1 MRMVKLGEIATVE
14 RRGVQPD
21 QFPANT
27 VYLGLEHIEKGGRI
41 LEYAAAIEEGLRS
54 TKFQFTS
61 NHVLYGKL
69 RPYLAKI
76 ALPDREGICSTD
88 ILPVLPGPELDR
100 TYLAYYLRQGS
111 LVDFAASRASGANLP
126 RLSARQLEQFPVP
139 VPPLEEQ
146 RRIAAILDK
155 ADAIRTK
162 RRQVLAHLDALPE
175 DIYRDQFS
183 EIPASVTVA
192 DLAETAKNSIRTGP
206 FGSQLLH
213 SEFVESG
220 ISVLGLDNVV
230 GNSFAWGTKRFITER
245 KYRQLERYTVHG
257 GDVLISIMGTT
268 GRCVVV
274 PDDIPIAINTKH
286 ICAIT
291 PDVKRVHPE
300 VLRASFLWHP
310 ESRLYLLRQT
320 KGSIMA
326 GLNMGIIK
334 TMPVPSIP
342 MKKQLDY
349 ARVVSE
355 VNTAKGYVEAALQ
368 ADDALFA
375 SLQTRAFKGEL

>member
-41 LEYAAAIEEGLRS
+41 LEYAAAIESGLRS

-61 NHVLYGKL
+61 DHLLYGKL

-126 RLSARQLEQFPVP
+126 RLSARQLEQLPVP
-139 VPPLEEQ
+139 VPPLDEQ

-162 RRQVLAHLDALPE
+162 RRQVLAHLELAPFAAIESLL
-175 DIYRDQFS
+175 RDGVWDS
-183 EIPASVTVA
+183 RPLA
-192 DLAETAKNSIRTGP
+192 DLAEVWDCAHSTPVWTDSGKTCLRTSNLGRGFWDWTDTRYVSLDDFQIRQKGGGALPGDIILSREGTVGIGAMVQPGMTVAMGQRLVQVRAKSIEEH
-206 FGSQLLH
+206 FLLWYLLYALDPIR
-213 SEFVESG
+213 
-220 ISVLGLDNVV
+220 ISHVMVGATSKHLNV
-230 GNSFAWGTKRFITER
+230 K
-245 KYRQLERYTVHG
+245 
-257 GDVLISIMGTT
+257 D
-268 GRCVVV
+268 
-274 PDDIPIAINTKH
+274 
-286 ICAIT
+286 
-291 PDVKRVHPE
+291 
-300 VLRASFLWHP
+300 LRA
-310 ESRLYLLRQT
+310 
-320 KGSIMA
+320 M
-326 GLNMGIIK
+326 
-334 TMPVPSIP
+334 SIP
-342 MKKQLDY
+342 TPGSDVQKQFANFATRL
-349 ARVVSE
+349 VSE
-355 VNTAKGYVEAALQ
+355 QEMVLQ
-368 ADDALFA
+368 AIAQDDALFA
-375 SLQTRAFKGEL
+375 SLQSRAFKGEL

>member
-139 VPPLEEQ
+139 VPPLDEQ

-162 RRQVLAHLDALPE
+162 RRQVLAHLDL
-175 DIYRDQFS
+175 
-183 EIPASVTVA
+183 VA
-192 DLAETAKNSIRTGP
+192 TAVTAKILEDRSWTSVLSAYAAIQIGP
-206 FGSQLLH
+206 FGSLLH
-213 SEFVESG
+213 KSDYIEGGIPVINPVHIKNGVLIPDSKFSISEDKASELSLYRLLPG
-220 ISVLGLDNVV
+220 DVV
-230 GNSFAWGTKRFITER
+230 MGRRGEMGRAAVVQEEHRGAVCGTGSLILRPRIKPSEIIHAIVTSPRMR
-245 KYRQLERYTVHG
+245 SHLERSSLGAT
-257 GDVLISIMGTT
+257 LPNLNASI
-268 GRCVVV
+268 VNNAPV
-274 PDDIPIAINTKH
+274 PDLDERLTIRFSDTARSMKAIREKVDSCST
-286 ICAIT
+286 
-291 PDVKRVHPE
+291 
-300 VLRASFLWHP
+300 
-310 ESRLYLLRQT
+310 
-320 KGSIMA
+320 A
-326 GLNMGIIK
+326 G
-334 TMPVPSIP
+334 
-342 MKKQLDY
+342 
-349 ARVVSE
+349 E
-355 VNTAKGYVEAALQ
+355 E
-368 ADDALFA
+368 LFA
-375 SLQTRAFKGEL
+375 SLQSRAFKGEL